1 MKINYSALVTQVS
14 DDVQLVGC
22 VFSDSYSGGVQKE
35 YFYKTVE
42 KLEVGDF
49 VAVECTTTGSSYGSK
64 IVKVKSLDQ
73 VAEANDEYATYKW
86 VICKVD
92 LSKLE
97 VLRKQEAALIAE
109 VKKLQAQHQ
118 KKVIREAMG
127 INMSINNLLSFTQST
142 PEGK

>member
-22 VFSDSYSGGVQKE
+22 VFGDNHPNSKE

-49 VAVECTTTGSSYGSK
+49 VAVECQVNGSSYGSK
-64 IVKVKSLDQ
+64 IVKVKSLNQ
-73 VAEANDEYATYKW
+73 LPEANDEDTTYKW

-92 LSKLE
+92 LSKLA

-109 VKKLQAQHQ
+109 VKSLQAQHQ
-118 KKVIREAMG
+118 KKIIREAMG
-127 INMSINNLLSFTQST
+127 INMSINNLLSFIQST